1 MMGCGNAFAPG
12 HDPKQTVADRM
23 ADAREP
29 APGRA
34 DSSATNDEA
43 EKNAGRAV
51 AFVNG
56 QPIAQRE
63 LVRTLIEGRGLGLL
77 QQMMLREAARQEAER
92 LGMKITKWDIEH
104 EYDIAVRGEQFDGK
118 DVEALT
124 PVRREKLIGDWTQS
138 RGVPRAELAIAMERN
153 AYLRK
158 IVADAVTITEA
169 MLRREYER
177 VHGERVEVRHIQLAA
192 KRVYPQIRRRLER
205 GDRFEDLV
213 ADYSQNV
220 LTRLNQG
227 RMPPFSANDPTLPA
241 VFAKVAFA
249 LEPGQVSNPIE
260 AEGSFH
266 VLKLERRI
274 PADEATFDD
283 CRDKLRT
290 GLLARLL
297 AEQMESRARS
307 LLMNAKIRIE
317 DRGLRRQ
324 YRKGQTSGLIEGPTL
339 IRQAPVK

>member
-1 MMGCGNAFAPG
+1 MLSVVFTMGCGDESGP
-12 HDPKQTVADRM
+12 TVADRM
-23 ADAREP
+23 TGVQAP
-29 APGRA
+29 AQGHA
-34 DSSATNDEA
+34 ASSATNNGA
-43 EKNAGRAV
+43 KKNAGPAV

-92 LGMKITKWDIEH
+92 LGLKITKLDIEH
-104 EYDIAVRGEQFDGK
+104 EYDIAVRGERFNGK

-124 PVRREKLIGDWTQS
+124 PARREKMIDDWTQS

-158 IVADAVTITEA
+158 IVADSVTITEA

-192 KRVYPQIRRRLER
+192 KRVYPQIQRRLER

-220 LTRLNQG
+220 LTRINQG
-227 RMPPFSANDPTLPA
+227 RMPPFSANDSTVPA
-241 VFAKVAFA
+241 VFAKVAFS
-249 LEPGQVSNPIE
+249 LEPGQVSNPVE

-274 PADEATFDD
+274 PADQATFDD

-290 GLLARLL
+290 GLLARRI
-297 AEQMESRARS
+297 AERMEAHARN
-307 LLMNAKIRIE
+307 LMMSAKIRIE
-317 DRGLRRQ
+317 DRRLRRQ
-324 YRKGQTSGLIEGPTL
+324 YRKRQASGLIDGPTL